1 MRRLQF
7 LPFLFYYYIMKN
19 PRRTAKQKKLLGEKV
34 VKYYFD
40 NPNANSYREIKEK
53 FKVHETAI
61 RQFIGDELERR
72 LERNKKIRNY

>member
-1 MRRLQF
+1 
-7 LPFLFYYYIMKN
+7 MKN

-40 NPNANSYREIKEK
+40 NQNANSYKEIKEK